1 MLCLLSLTNV
11 LTNIR
16 PQAVLIRKIELSEPF
31 IAMAV
36 WMKGLMPH
44 AYHLFDILL
53 EEAQRETLVKF
64 DLLLMPLRLKLSK
77 HKGPLLN

>member
-36 WMKGLMPH
+36 WIRVNATCVSP
-44 AYHLFDILL
+44 
-53 EEAQRETLVKF
+53 V
-64 DLLLMPLRLKLSK
+64 
-77 HKGPLLN
+77 